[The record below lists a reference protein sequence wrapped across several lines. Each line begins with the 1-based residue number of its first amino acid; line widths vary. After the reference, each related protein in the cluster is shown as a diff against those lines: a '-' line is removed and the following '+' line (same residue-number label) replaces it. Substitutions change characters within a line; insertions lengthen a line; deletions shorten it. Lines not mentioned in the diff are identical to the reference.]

1 MINIVL
7 LLTMEISFI
16 LFIISHPKSLNNSLG
31 QYIRNHSLLTKQNFF
46 VWKRNTDVGFA
57 CSFGLQFHLFWCSV
71 AFHRFPTLS
80 HATQDG
86 GGGNFYATQETGG

>member
-7 LLTMEISFI
+7 LLTIEISFI
-16 LFIISHPKSLNNSLG
+16 LFFG

-86 GGGNFYATQETGG
+86 GGGGNFYATQETGG